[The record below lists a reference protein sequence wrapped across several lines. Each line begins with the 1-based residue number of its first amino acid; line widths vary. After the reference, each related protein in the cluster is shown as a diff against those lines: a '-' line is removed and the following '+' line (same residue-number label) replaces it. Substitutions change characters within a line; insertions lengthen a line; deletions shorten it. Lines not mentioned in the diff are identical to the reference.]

1 MLTFEF
7 ENRKTPTQNN
17 NNTPQKTADEE
28 KVESKINEKLGK
40 AKLEKKNNKVFLF
53 VERFGDD
60 IERAGSKMLTFH
72 IALTKSG
79 SADVYYIK

>member
-7 ENRKTPTQNN
+7 ENRKIPTDNN
-17 NNTPQKTADEE
+17 NNTPQKTADEV
-28 KVESKINEKLGK
+28 KVTSKINDKLGR

-60 IERAGSKMLTFH
+60 VERSGSKQLTFH
-72 IALTKSG
+72 IALTKAG
-79 SADVYYIK
+79 SSDVYYIR